1 MSKIIP
7 EQILNNQIFLT
18 QIQWFFHRFLS
29 AKVLHQCGFYKLR
42 GLSCLSMLKELFP
55 LVFTHKNLWRTL
67 QSEEAL
73 PFKKNTGYRF
83 MNHPRFHWEKLLL
96 LVATSLLT
104 YLKSLTK
111 EDRVTALI
119 IDDSLI
125 SRNRSKKVE
134 LLTRVYDHASHTFQ
148 KGFRMLTLGW
158 TDGYTFLPLQFR
170 LLSSTQSSNVLCPA
184 KSCDR
189 RSLAHQRRTQ
199 AQTPATELLLQLL
212 PQLKA
217 IPAKYVLM
225 DSWFCL
231 PKLVVAIHQMG
242 RAVIGM
248 VRITDKVHYYY
259 QGRWQSVRA
268 IYAQTSLPKREGSAL
283 LGAAQVKVR
292 PNTQEGSAAWIDA
305 QLVFVRNT
313 QRSNDSWLCLLC
325 TDSHLN
331 PEEVVRIYGK
341 RWDIEVFFKM
351 CKSHLALGKEF
362 QGRSLEMHIAST
374 TLVFLRYLMIALWV
388 RREQDQR
395 SWGELFYW
403 ICDEVKDISLLHSVR
418 LLLHTLLD
426 KLRQVPELSS
436 TLVDA
441 LMKEL
446 LLKLPA
452 TIRNRL
458 YYST

>member
-1 MSKIIP
+1 MTKIVA
-7 EQILNNQIFLT
+7 EQILNDQTLLT
-18 QIQWFFHRFLS
+18 QIQWFFHHYLPV
-29 AKVLHQCGFYKLR
+29 KVLQQCGFYKLR
-42 GLSCLSMLKELFP
+42 GVSCLKVLQELFP

-67 QSEEAL
+67 QSEETL

-83 MNHPRFHWEKLLL
+83 MNHASFHWEKLLL
-96 LVATSLLT
+96 RVATSLLT
-104 YLKSLTK
+104 HLNSLTPT
-111 EDRVTALI
+111 DRVTALV

-134 LLTRVYDHASHTFQ
+134 LLARCYDHASQTFQ
-148 KGFRMLTLGW
+148 KGFRMLTIGW
-158 TDGYTFLPLQFR
+158 TDGCTFLPLQFR
-170 LLSSTQSSNVLCPA
+170 LLSSSQTSNVLCPA
-184 KSCDR
+184 KTCDR
-189 RSLAHQRRTQ
+189 RSLAHQRRRQ

-231 PKLVVAIHQMG
+231 PKLLIAIHQMG
-242 RAVIGM
+242 RTIIGM
-248 VRITDKVHYYY
+248 VRITDKVHYFY
-259 QGRWQSVRA
+259 QGQWQSVKK
-268 IYAQTSLPKREGSAL
+268 IYAQTKLPPREGNTL
-283 LGAAQVKVR
+283 LGAARVKVR
-292 PNTQEGSAAWIDA
+292 PHIQESSDTWIDA
-305 QLVFVRNT
+305 QLVFVRR
-313 QRSNDSWLCLLC
+313 RSSEAWLSLLC
-325 TDSHLN
+325 TDSHLD

-362 QGRSLEMHIAST
+362 QGRSLEMQIAST
-374 TLVFLRYLMIALWV
+374 TLVCLRYLMIALWV

-395 SWGELFYW
+395 SWGELFYR
-403 ICDEVKDISLLHSVR
+403 ICDEVQDISLFRSLK
-418 LLLHTLLD
+418 LLLLTLWE
-426 KLRQVPELSS
+426 KLQSFPELSNAVIN
-436 TLVDA
+436 T

-452 TIRNRL
+452 YARNRL